1 LIISATGISFEAR
14 RLARKYGLRMPD
26 NAGPQHMRGIAEM
39 NNSVLIVD
47 DEENFLLLL
56 DWILTK
62 DGFRVKTA
70 SDAYQA
76 LNLLDEES
84 FNLAI
89 IDIQMSPID
98 GIGLLSELRKISP
111 STPCHNDHRLPRTGY
126 SS

>member
-1 LIISATGISFEAR
+1 
-14 RLARKYGLRMPD
+14 
-26 NAGPQHMRGIAEM
+26 M

-70 SDAYQA
+70 SDACQA
-76 LNLLDEES
+76 LRLFGAER

-89 IDIQMSPID
+89 IDIQMSPVD
-98 GIGLLSELRKISP
+98 GIGLLSALRKISP
-111 STPCHNDHRLPRTGY
+111 STPVIMTTACPEPDTRRECMKNGAGALLIKPLDVEELKHLAHSLGD
-126 SS
+126 

>member
-1 LIISATGISFEAR
+1 
-14 RLARKYGLRMPD
+14 
-26 NAGPQHMRGIAEM
+26 M

-98 GIGLLSELRKISP
+98 GIGLLSELRKRS
-111 STPCHNDHRLPRTGY
+111 PRTPVIMTTAYPERDTRRECMKNGAGALLVKPLDLEELKHLAH
-126 SS
+126 SLGD